1 MALMAKLGPLVLLLL
16 LAGCASHELSQ
27 QNLAP
32 ATAAPY
38 SSLRVQVQFDT
49 PEHADYLANQL
60 VAVLARHGVAADIVP
75 NDSTQNP
82 PGNPPALLQLRLT
95 DAWTETFISTRH
107 MPRRSLTQMRGRI
120 PRESPRFST
129 EALLVDQQTDETVWQ
144 LTTQTAGP
152 WYSHFDANADSLV
165 ARLLKELA
173 AQGLIP
179 PRT

>member
-1 MALMAKLGPLVLLLL
+1 MALMAKSGVLLILLL
-16 LAGCASHELSQ
+16 LAGCTSHQLSQ
-27 QNLAP
+27 QTLAST
-32 ATAAPY
+32 TAAPY

-49 PEHADYLANQL
+49 PAHADYLANQL
-60 VAVLARHGVAADIVP
+60 VVVLARHGVAADIVP

-129 EALLVDQQTDETVWQ
+129 EAILIDLDSGATVWQ
-144 LTTQTAGP
+144 LETLTAGP

-165 ARLLKELA
+165 ARLVKELA
-173 AQGLIP
+173 AQGLIS

>member
-1 MALMAKLGPLVLLLL
+1 MVSITKLGPLVLLLL
-16 LAGCASHELSQ
+16 LAGCASHQLSQ

-32 ATAAPY
+32 VTAAPY

-49 PEHADYLANQL
+49 PAHADYLANQL
-60 VAVLARHGVAADIVP
+60 VAVLVRHGVAADIVP
-75 NDSTQNP
+75 NDRSVKA

-129 EALLVDQQTDETVWQ
+129 EAILIDLDSGATVWQ
-144 LTTQTAGP
+144 LATQTAGP

-165 ARLLKELA
+165 ARLVKELA
-173 AQGLIP
+173 AQGLIS

>member
-1 MALMAKLGPLVLLLL
+1 MASITKLGPLVLLLL

-27 QNLAP
+27 QNPAP

-38 SSLRVQVQFDT
+38 SSLRVRVQFDT

-75 NDSTQNP
+75 DDRSVKL
-82 PGNPPALLQLRLT
+82 PGNPPALLHLRLT

-107 MPRRSLTQMRGRI
+107 MPRRALTQMRGRI

-129 EALLVDQQTDETVWQ
+129 EVLLVDQQTGETLWQ
-144 LTTQTAGP
+144 LETQTAGP
-152 WYSHFDANADSLV
+152 WYSDFNANADSLV
-165 ARLLKELA
+165 NRLLKELA
-173 AQGLIP
+173 DQGLIR
-179 PRT
+179 PRA